1 MRQKKSRFALLAAA
15 ISLFLLVGCADTPPN
30 SGTPAPVPDG
40 AQVEAQPDTP
50 DDAPSAPE
58 EPAEDVSGNAEEG
71 KTLVVYYSATG
82 STEAVAGYIANATG
96 GDIFAITPA
105 DPYSSADL
113 NWTDS
118 ESRVSREHDDPSL
131 RTMELTETAV
141 DGWEDYDTVFIG
153 YPIWWGIAAWPVDN
167 FINAN
172 DFTGKT
178 VIPFCT
184 SSSSGLGESGKL
196 LAELAGT
203 GNWQEGQRFRSG
215 VAEADVV
222 EWVNGLNLP
231 MANIQPAQSGEAK
244 VLVAYFSMPET
255 TDPNNMTTEEA
266 NSTVVING
274 EVLGNT
280 QYMAQV
286 IQRTTNADI
295 YRIEP
300 QNPYP
305 TDHATLIARAR
316 DEQDQD
322 TRPAVK
328 DAVSDFD
335 SYDTVFIGY
344 PIWWSDMPQ
353 ILYTFF
359 DTYNFSGKTVIP
371 FSTHGGSSFA
381 GTPATIQS
389 LEPGAK
395 MLDGLTIS
403 RDNIQ
408 DAEQEIVSWVNGLDN

>member
-58 EPAEDVSGNAEEG
+58 EPAEDISSNAEQG